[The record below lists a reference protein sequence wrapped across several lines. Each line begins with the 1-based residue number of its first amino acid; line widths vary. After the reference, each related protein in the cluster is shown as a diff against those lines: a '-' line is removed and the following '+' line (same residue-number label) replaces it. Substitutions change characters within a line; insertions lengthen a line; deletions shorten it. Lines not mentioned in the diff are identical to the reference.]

1 MVKTMNKRDEK
12 ALELYKNGG
21 VKKIGKNRYE
31 VQGSRRKHIVKK
43 IGGYWICPCED
54 HQFRFEKC
62 YHIRACIKYELD
74 EKKRTSQGNFFNN
87 KYKSLIMKKRALSE
101 QIDKINK
108 DNRAYLKLFGEKSN
122 ELSEKKV
129 KFYNRLG
136 EIEKELKKVSPEPR
150 TIIIG

>member
-1 MVKTMNKRDEK
+1 MNKRNIK
-12 ALELYKNGG
+12 AERLFKNGG
-21 VKKIGKNRYE
+21 VKKIGKDKYE
-31 VQGSRRKHIVKK
+31 VQGSRRKHVVKK

-87 KYKSLIMKKRALSE
+87 KYRTLVMKKRALSE

-108 DNRAYLKLFGEKSN
+108 DNRTYLKLCGEKST
-122 ELSEKKV
+122 ELSKKKV
-129 KFYNRLG
+129 KFYNRLSKV
-136 EIEKELKKVSPEPR
+136 EKELKKVSPEPR
-150 TIIIG
+150 TMIVG